1 MAAASTCV
9 RRLPLVVILGST
21 GTGKS
26 KLAIEIGKRIGGEII
41 SADSMQVYSGLPI
54 ITNQVTQEELQ
65 ECPHHVINFVSPL
78 KEFSVVQFRNIAL
91 PLIEDIKKRGKV
103 PIVVG
108 GTNYYIESLL
118 WEILIDKNEHESESI
133 PGSSGEENGDAS
145 IKRRKVIEHK
155 EDLESTGSDMGQ
167 EKSSLHSKL
176 ALVDPVM
183 ASRLHPNDT
192 RKIARSLQVYEQH
205 GIPHSQLLADQRT
218 KEGGTAFGGPLRFNF
233 TCVFWLQCEKEIL
246 NARLDKRVDKMI
258 ENGLVK
264 ELLDFHRAYNKERI
278 NNSDAKYTEGI
289 FQSIGFKEFHEF
301 LLKQNL
307 NVTEDCDMLMREH
320 KEIFDNCVEAMK
332 TVTRRYAKKQT
343 QWVRNR
349 FLSRPDGAAPDV
361 YGLDATD
368 LEIWNESVL
377 EKAMSVLDAIIN
389 DEIPSVK
396 PLDRNVTD
404 ASEAHTKHVC
414 SVCDGRVII
423 GDKVWAK
430 HLASKSHRWHVKKMK
445 KLENSS

>member
-26 KLAIEIGKRIGGEII
+26 KLAIEIGKKIGGEII

-54 ITNQVTQEELQ
+54 ITNQVTKEELQ

-78 KEFSVVQFRNIAL
+78 KEFSVVQFRNMAL
-91 PLIEDIKKRGKV
+91 PLIEDIKKRGKI

-108 GTNYYIESLL
+108 GTNYYIESLM
-118 WEILIDKNEHESESI
+118 WDILIDKNENESESI
-133 PGSSGEENGDAS
+133 SSGEENEDFS
-145 IKRRKVIEHK
+145 MKRRKVIERNG
-155 EDLESTGSDMGQ
+155 DLESTDSDTSEG
-167 EKSSLHSKL
+167 KSSLHSKL
-176 ALVDPVM
+176 AAIDPEM

-218 KEGGTAFGGPLRFNF
+218 KDGGTAFGGPLRFDF
-233 TCVFWLQCEKEIL
+233 TCVFWLQCEKEVL
-246 NARLDKRVDKMI
+246 NDRLDKRVDKMI

-264 ELLDFHRAYNKERI
+264 ELLDFHRAYNKGRI
-278 NNSDAKYTEGI
+278 NDSGAKYTEGI

-307 NVTEDCDMLMREH
+307 NETENFDMLISEH
-320 KEIFDNCVEAMK
+320 KEIFENCVDAMK

-343 QWVRNR
+343 QWVKNR
-349 FLSRPDGAAPDV
+349 FLSRPNGAAPDV
-361 YGLDATD
+361 YGLNTTD
-368 LEIWNESVL
+368 LENWNESVL
-377 EKAMSVLDAIIN
+377 DKATSILDAIIN
-389 DEIPSVK
+389 DEIPKVD
-396 PLDRNVTD
+396 PLDRNITD
-404 ASEAHTKHVC
+404 PNEAHTKHVC
-414 SVCDGRVII
+414 IVCDNRVII
-423 GDKVWAK
+423 GDKTWEK
-430 HLASKSHRWHVKKMK
+430 HQASKSHKWHIKKNKKM
-445 KLENSS
+445 ENSS